1 MSITSIVLSMFMP
14 GVHDRKRVYVH
25 VWCSRPYPTFHVHA
39 RCQSHVRVYVLAY
52 VGDQPISVPKPLSMF
67 MSMCA
72 HVQFSFHAHVQYGTY
87 LKLPQVNRSPFSNL
101 RTVKKINQKYS

>member
-25 VWCSRPYPTFHVHA
+25 AWCSRPYPPFHVHA
-39 RCQSHVRVYVLAY
+39 RCQSHVRHVLAY
-52 VGDQPISVPKPLSMF
+52 VGDQPISVPKSLSMF

-72 HVQFSFHAHVQYGTY
+72 HVQFSFHAHVQYLPQVTSSY
-87 LKLPQVNRSPFSNL
+87 LKLPQVPFLGSGRL
-101 RTVKKINQKYS
+101 